1 VGEEMTNPLIDKFYE
16 LHPEKKEEPKPD
28 YYKGEKSYAEELKKV
43 EYYELDPEFV
53 KQLKN
58 KSTLPT
64 DPTTKKLPT
73 LTSYYNDNLQNGF
86 LQIAE
91 KLKNKEAK
99 VYSMNVDIDY
109 SYRTKRITFEVWVNL

>member
-1 VGEEMTNPLIDKFYE
+1 MTNPHPLLQKYE
-16 LHPEKKEEPKPD
+16 ELYGKKEEPK
-28 YYKGEKSYAEELKKV
+28 KV
-43 EYYELDPEFV
+43 EYELDPEFV
-53 KQLKN
+53 KQLEN

-73 LTSYYNDNLQNGF
+73 LTSYYNDKLQNGF

-99 VYSMNVDIDY
+99 VSSMSMERDIMKGT
-109 SYRTKRITFEVWVNL
+109 SITFEVRVWDT

>member
-1 VGEEMTNPLIDKFYE
+1 MTNPLIDKFYE
-16 LHPEKKEEPKPD
+16 LHPEKKEKPKPD

-43 EYYELDPEFV
+43 EYELDPEFV
-53 KQLKN
+53 KQLEN
-58 KSTLPT
+58 KSTLLT
-64 DPTTKKLPT
+64 DPTTKKLST
-73 LTSYYNDNLQNGF
+73 LASYDNESLIDDF

-109 SYRTKRITFEVWVNL
+109 SSRTKRITFEVWDNL